1 MLYEA
6 LIILI
11 VVFNLIDLVATLW
24 LIENGLAVEANPFM
38 KEAMDMG
45 VEIFIFVK
53 LFFVLGGLYILR
65 RNKDRKAAAG
75 RSSSKHSRK
84 KSCKNCYLVCFCN
97 IFSINDLFFVK

>member
-11 VVFNLIDLVATLW
+11 VVFNLIDLVTTLW
-24 LIENGLAVEANPFM
+24 LVENGLAVAANPFM

-53 LFFVLGGLYILR
+53 LFFVLGGLYILK
-65 RNKDRKAAAG
+65 RNKDRKAAKVAIW
-75 RSSSKHSRK
+75 
-84 KSCKNCYLVCFCN
+84 FA
-97 IFSINDLFFVK
+97 FVTYFLLMIYFLLNSNFTI

>member
-11 VVFNLIDLVATLW
+11 VVFNLIDLVTTLW

-65 RNKDRKAAAG
+65 RNKDRKAAKVAIW
-75 RSSSKHSRK
+75 SA
-84 KSCKNCYLVCFCN
+84 
-97 IFSINDLFFVK
+97 FVTYFLLMIYFLLNSNFTI

>member
-11 VVFNLIDLVATLW
+11 VVFNLIDLVTTLW
-24 LIENGLAVEANPFM
+24 LVENGLAVEANPFM

-65 RNKDRKAAAG
+65 RNKDRKAAKVAIW
-75 RSSSKHSRK
+75 SA
-84 KSCKNCYLVCFCN
+84 
-97 IFSINDLFFVK
+97 FVTYFLLMIYFLLNSNFTI

>member
-45 VEIFIFVK
+45 VDIFIFVK

-65 RNKDRKAAAG
+65 RNKDRKAAKVAIWSAFVTYFLLMIYFLLN
-75 RSSSKHSRK
+75 SS
-84 KSCKNCYLVCFCN
+84 FT
-97 IFSINDLFFVK
+97 I

>member
-11 VVFNLIDLVATLW
+11 VVFNLIDLVTTLW

-53 LFFVLGGLYILR
+53 LFFVLGGLYIL
-65 RNKDRKAAAG
+65 
-75 RSSSKHSRK
+75 
-84 KSCKNCYLVCFCN
+84 
-97 IFSINDLFFVK
+97 